1 MLKRIQTNNIQSAT
15 KIKYPSF
22 IYAFLPTSFSQDPFV
37 VFQGE
42 FELSKNLKATL
53 DGWLIVVLY
62 NFKKYTPKRIRT
74 SDPQLRRQN
83 LDFINPYQQLSYYIT
98 IYVFNKPN

>member
-1 MLKRIQTNNIQSAT
+1 MVLGVLVALKKGVLVFHVY
-15 KIKYPSF
+15 KIDVIF
-22 IYAFLPTSFSQDPFV
+22 DV
-37 VFQGE
+37 CQGE

-74 SDPQLRRQN
+74 SDPQLRRLLLYPTELLAQAMVVGARG
-83 LDFINPYQQLSYYIT
+83 LEPPISCSQSKRLSH
-98 IYVFNKPN
+98 